1 MRITFV
7 CGHYLPNLG
16 YLEVHLARA
25 LAAAGHEVVVVTS
38 HAVPAYVKN
47 KVSGYPFPAISVD
60 EGVEVRRLKP
70 LFARGQ
76 FAISRGLMPAVKET
90 SPQFVLVM
98 GLGKVFPYAVLG
110 NTPWKTAVLLGDNS
124 HSYAH
129 LSGWRK
135 WWRDIVKKP
144 IYLRAV
150 QNAHRLLHYTPE
162 TKDLLEDWLGAPSR
176 QHLENKSVEIS
187 LGFNHRVFSFQ
198 PSLRE
203 QKRAELGLKEDDV
216 LYISVGRMA
225 ENKSY
230 DAWLDAMESLMD
242 ENLRVHL
249 MLVGVGEDVH
259 SQALRKRVDSG
270 KFTSRCF
277 LLPFALHSELLAYYN
292 AADVGFWPITAISVF
307 EGMGTGLFLVLPND
321 KSLKHIGRT
330 GGLCSLVSENH
341 LDVLRAA
348 ANEVGDD
355 KRSLRAQKAVENF
368 SYQSIAERVVQS
380 MQSP

>member
-1 MRITFV
+1 M
-7 CGHYLPNLG
+7 
-16 YLEVHLARA
+16 HLARA

-47 KVSGYPFPAISVD
+47 KVNDYPFPEICID

-76 FAISRGLMPAVKET
+76 FVIGRGLLHAVKET

-98 GLGKVFPYAVLG
+98 GLGKVFPYPVLG

-124 HSYAH
+124 HSYIH

-135 WWRDIVKKP
+135 RWRDIVKKP
-144 IYLRAV
+144 IYLRAL

-162 TKDLLEDWLGAPSR
+162 TKQLLKDWLGASSH

-203 QKRAELGLKEDDV
+203 QKRAELGLKGDDV

-230 DAWLDAMESLMD
+230 DAWIGAMENLMD
-242 ENLRVHL
+242 ENPRVHL
-249 MLVGVGEDVH
+249 MLVGVGEDIH
-259 SQALRKRVDSG
+259 SQAVRQRVESG
-270 KFTSRCF
+270 KFASRCF
-277 LLPFALHSELLAYYN
+277 LLPFTSHSELLACYN

-307 EGMGTGLFLVLPND
+307 EGMGTGLFLVLPED
-321 KSLKHIGRT
+321 KSLKHIGQA
-330 GGLCSLVSENH
+330 GALCSFVSENH
-341 LDVLRAA
+341 LDMLRAA
-348 ANEVGDD
+348 GKAMDAD
-355 KRSLRAQKAVENF
+355 KRSRRAQQAVENF
-368 SYQSIAERVVQS
+368 SYQSIAARVVQS